1 MSPIIAIEE
10 HYITHEIK
18 SLIDNYS
25 SMPAQTHSR
34 LNDHF
39 DLRIKEMDEAGID
52 IQVLSHNHP
61 GAQIFSPETA
71 ADNAMKLNDE
81 LATIVSRHPKRF
93 IAIFFNDFF
102 RRTNGYLDGKTIS
115 LDRKR
120 KKSHKRICN

>member
-61 GAQIFSPETA
+61 VLKFSPETA
-71 ADNAMKLNDE
+71 ADFAMKLNDE

-93 IAIFFNDFF
+93 AAFASLPMQAPEIAASELE
-102 RRTNGYLDGKTIS
+102 RCVT
-115 LDRKR
+115 
-120 KKSHKRICN
+120 KKECAEPCYMVC